1 MSGPLNPV
9 HAADREEQIAA
20 RMLAMCYARLRA
32 SVAMSAAVATLFAGV
47 LLPLIELQSL
57 LGWYAVLLGVAGLR
71 FVLWR
76 QHEQT
81 PPEQRETR
89 VWALRLFGGAVLA
102 GLSWSSGMLFVLPA
116 VDSPTAIILFVSVIA
131 VSAVASNSLSAHLAS
146 CAGFIIAAIG
156 PIAVSV
162 LTRSKGVE
170 LIVGLALVGA
180 IVALLLTAYGS
191 WTTTR
196 RLVAGELDLAQ
207 TLAEAADARLAAE
220 RANNAKS
227 VFLATMSH
235 EIRTPLNGVLGLASL
250 LDCDELDPANRERA
264 RLLRRSG
271 EELLEIVNDI
281 LDFSKIEAEQMQ
293 LVQRDFEP
301 RVLVDETAGV
311 WGSRARAGGL
321 EFRVEVAAEVPALA
335 QGDSLRLRQ
344 VLGNLVSNA
353 IKFTECGSIEVRLG
367 VAGDA
372 LRFEVR
378 DTGIGIEGNSLGA
391 VFQPFTQVDDSYT
404 RRAGGTGLGLAI
416 SRRLVELM
424 GGRIGVSSE
433 RRVGSTFWFEIP
445 LPVATA
451 ATTVAATQRQRAAAA
466 GSPYPDAAPAMLSAP
481 AADALLG
488 PRAARVL
495 VVEDNAINRT
505 VAGAMLERLG
515 IVPEFAEDGRVA
527 LQRVRSDSFDL
538 ILMDCQMPVL
548 DGYQT
553 TIQLRRM
560 ATLARSGA
568 PIPILAL
575 TANAFDE
582 DRRRAAEAGMDGF
595 LAKPLQLSTLK
606 AALDPWLARAT
617 APVAT
622 PGAGHANVPV
632 APGADTIHAA

>member
-1 MSGPLNPV
+1 MSDPLHPA
-9 HAADREEQIAA
+9 HAADRDQQIAA

-32 SVAMSAAVATLFAGV
+32 SVVMSAGVATLFACM
-47 LLPLIELQSL
+47 LLPLIEWQPLVR
-57 LGWYAVLLGVAGLR
+57 WYAVLLGVVSLR
-71 FVLWR
+71 FVLWLR
-76 QHEQT
+76 YERT
-81 PPEQRETR
+81 PAQQRDTR
-89 VWALRLFGGAVLA
+89 VWARRMFGAAVLA

-131 VSAVASNSLSAHLAS
+131 VSAVASSSLAAHLAS

-162 LTRSKGVE
+162 LARGKGVD

-180 IVALLLTAYGS
+180 IVALLLTAHGS
-191 WTTTR
+191 FTTTR
-196 RLVAGELDLAQ
+196 RMVAGEIDLAQ

-250 LDCDELDPANRERA
+250 LDSDELDAANRERA

-271 EELLEIVNDI
+271 EVLLEIVNDI
-281 LDFSKIEAEQMQ
+281 LDFSKIEAAQMQ

-301 RVLVDETAGV
+301 RTLVDEAAGL
-311 WGSRARAGGL
+311 WASRARAGGL
-321 EFRVEVAAEVPALA
+321 EFRVEVAAEVPATA
-335 QGDSLRLRQ
+335 RGDALRLRQ

-353 IKFTECGSIEVRLG
+353 IKFTERGSIEVRLG
-367 VAGDA
+367 VERDS

-378 DTGIGIEGNSLGA
+378 DTGIGIDAESLGA
-391 VFQPFTQVDDSYT
+391 VFQPFTQVDESHT
-404 RRAGGTGLGLAI
+404 RRAGGAGLGLAI

-433 RRVGSTFWFEIP
+433 RRVGSTFWFEVP
-445 LPVATA
+445 VPVATA
-451 ATTVAATQRQRAAAA
+451 TTTMAATLQQDAAAA
-466 GSPYPDAAPAMLSAP
+466 GSAPAEAVPPMLSAP

-488 PRAARVL
+488 QRAARVL

-515 IVPEFAEDGRVA
+515 IVHEFAEDGRVA

-553 TIQLRRM
+553 TTQLRRM

-575 TANAFDE
+575 TATAFDE

-595 LAKPLQLSTLK
+595 LAKPLQLGALR
-606 AALDPWLARAT
+606 AALEPWLACSL
-617 APVAT
+617 APVTTAGASRASAPAAPTADAT
-622 PGAGHANVPV
+622 
-632 APGADTIHAA
+632 HAA